1 MRVISTPISGAFL
14 VEPERL
20 EDSRGFFARSW
31 CSRTFA
37 AQGLASQFV
46 QTNIS
51 YNRREGTL
59 RGLHYQAAPHQENK
73 LIRCTKGSIYD
84 VIVDLRAHSS
94 SYGDWFSIIL
104 TSANHRQLYI
114 PGGCAHGYQTLSD
127 DCEILYM
134 VSDYY
139 CPECER
145 GICHDDPG
153 LAIVWP
159 RPPKDISEKD
169 RSWPNFD
176 FKWTAQPA
184 KTIAGF
190 SSGNCQPPKHAPQ
203 TLNRQR
209 QRS

>member
-1 MRVISTPISGAFL
+1 MQVLTTPISGAFL

-51 YNRREGTL
+51 YNRRKGTL
-59 RGLHYQAAPHQENK
+59 RGLHYQTAPHQENK

-84 VIVDLRAHSS
+84 VIVDLRPNST
-94 SYGDWFSIIL
+94 SYGDWFSIKL
-104 TSANHRQLYI
+104 TSDNHRQLYI

-127 DCEILYM
+127 ECEILYM

-145 GICHDDPG
+145 GICHDDPSF
-153 LAIVWP
+153 AIFWP

-169 RSWPNFD
+169 RSWPDFD
-176 FKWTAQPA
+176 FKCSTQPV
-184 KTIAGF
+184 KMLAGL
-190 SSGNCQPPKHAPQ
+190 SYGNSQSPKRATQ
-203 TLNRQR
+203 SRNRQR
-209 QRS
+209 QIS